1 MNNKGFTLVELLA
14 VIVIIAVLGS
24 IATYG
29 VINAIKVSKDKAEDA
44 FLNELGKTIETY
56 ISFNTPSKK
65 NIDGINFTKKIISTG
80 GLTNSYY
87 VSSSSTAWEMNGMKL
102 QDLLE
107 YSDNNKFVN
116 PKNSDKEC
124 NLENEVTVFMDSD
137 YVYYYYVDFDEMDCV
152 SDGKIVNTLPKEL
165 ICKIDYLKDNYDDAS
180 NVLEKCTE

>member
-65 NIDGINFTKKIISTG
+65 NIDGINFTKKII
-80 GLTNSYY
+80 
-87 VSSSSTAWEMNGMKL
+87 
-102 QDLLE
+102 
-107 YSDNNKFVN
+107 F
-116 PKNSDKEC
+116 
-124 NLENEVTVFMDSD
+124 
-137 YVYYYYVDFDEMDCV
+137 
-152 SDGKIVNTLPKEL
+152 
-165 ICKIDYLKDNYDDAS
+165 
-180 NVLEKCTE
+180 